1 MNPVSVHTPAV
12 QDVVENSLG
21 VLDVIMAAGEGAGIL
36 IVAAVPREVTGGIAW
51 IVRV

>member
-1 MNPVSVHTPAV
+1 MDLVSVNTPGV
-12 QDVVENSLG
+12 QDVVEDTLG